1 MHCLAVIR
9 PLGTA
14 RQSIELEESATS
26 GHLLQ
31 PGRVVFLLYHS
42 IALSIVTLTT
52 GDHPNFT
59 VFSTQKGPDLS
70 VRPLR

>member
-14 RQSIELEESATS
+14 RQSIELEESATP

-31 PGRVVFLLYHS
+31 PGRV
-42 IALSIVTLTT
+42 AL
-52 GDHPNFT
+52 G
-59 VFSTQKGPDLS
+59 Q
-70 VRPLR
+70 RPLLAFAATRPEPVPGEDVATGWRPLLAATATRPE

>member
-26 GHLLQ
+26 EHLLQ
-31 PGRVVFLLYHS
+31 PWRVAFSKVNS
-42 IALSIVTLTT
+42 TLPTE
-52 GDHPNFT
+52 GYC
-59 VFSTQKGPDLS
+59 S
-70 VRPLR
+70 R